1 MEDMREREAI
11 LAAARRAVAVGLTH
25 GTSGNLSVRVD
36 GGMIITPTG
45 LEYDALAPGDVVGM
59 TLNGNGGTRRALRP
73 VLGVAMHAAVYAAR
87 PDVHAIVHGHSPAAA
102 AFSCL
107 GRDLPPFHY
116 MVAAA
121 GGDSI
126 RCARYALFG
135 TRELAKNAL
144 EALANR
150 RACFLAHHGFL
161 TLGAT
166 LDKALALAV
175 ELEFLAETFLR
186 LLPLREPPRLSGPR
200 DEEGDRD
207 LRNLRAAAGTTVG
220 SWAQKRSRRNGRTSA
235 MRSKSRSRVRS
246 AASASTATRAM
257 SRSISAA
264 CVPRR
269 ASAKR
274 ASAARRQTS
283 RGRAS
288 QSSAPSSRSSRF
300 HSA

>member
-1 MEDMREREAI
+1 MEHGQEREAI

-25 GTSGNLSVRVD
+25 GTSGNLSVRS
-36 GGMIITPTG
+36 GTGMLITPTG
-45 LEYDALAPGDVVGM
+45 LEYDALAAADVVHLG
-59 TLNGNGGTRRALRP
+59 LEGTVAPGERRAP
-73 VLGVAMHAAVYAAR
+73 SSEWPMHAAVYAAR

-144 EALANR
+144 EALAQR

-186 LLPLREPPRLSGPR
+186 LLPLREPPRLSGP
-200 DEEGDRD
+200 EMKMVIESFATYGQQPEGP
-207 LRNLRAAAGTTVG
+207 
-220 SWAQKRSRRNGRTSA
+220 K
-235 MRSKSRSRVRS
+235 
-246 AASASTATRAM
+246 
-257 SRSISAA
+257 
-264 CVPRR
+264 
-269 ASAKR
+269 
-274 ASAARRQTS
+274 
-283 RGRAS
+283 
-288 QSSAPSSRSSRF
+288 
-300 HSA
+300 